1 MAIKRWLA
9 VRRWRLL
16 WTAVALVTIRIAG
29 TAALRFAGGD
39 GSGGGWPAAALTAG
53 DVVIVAVA
61 VIVAIAF
68 VQYGRIY
75 RARVPTE

>member
-1 MAIKRWLA
+1 MTAIKRWLA

-16 WTAVALVTIRIAG
+16 WAAVALVAIRIAG
-29 TAALRFAGGD
+29 AAALRFAGGAA
-39 GSGGGWPAAALTAG
+39 GGLPAAALTAC
-53 DVVIVAVA
+53 DVVIVALA
-61 VIVAIAF
+61 VIAAIAF

>member
-16 WTAVALVTIRIAG
+16 RV
-29 TAALRFAGGD
+29 TAALVAIRIVGAALLRFDRGD
-39 GSGGGWPAAALTAG
+39 GGGWPAAALTAG
-53 DVVIVAVA
+53 DVVIIALT